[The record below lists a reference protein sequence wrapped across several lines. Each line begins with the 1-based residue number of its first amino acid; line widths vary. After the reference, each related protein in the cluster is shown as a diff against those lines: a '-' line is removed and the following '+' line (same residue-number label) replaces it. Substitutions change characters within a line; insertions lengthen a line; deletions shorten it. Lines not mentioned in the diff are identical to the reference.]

1 MNVRKHARETTT
13 TSSRAC
19 FVAVVALALAGCS
32 SGQPSA
38 GGAYTSGIK
47 AAAGQAT
54 SDFERQVLVDGA
66 ITRQE
71 YEEAFQRYVSCGKQ
85 HGVDI
90 GLVDQGGWYI
100 SSMRTSPNSD
110 QVDSQCSQ
118 GTIAL
123 IGGLYEQTVRNPN
136 KGDVDELEFKCLVN
150 QGVAPPG
157 YTLTQYKL
165 DKKSEAESGPN
176 ITVGQSGN
184 AAGPAGHSFGA
195 PPANP
200 YPFDNADLR
209 YAACINNPAAPPTG

>member
-1 MNVRKHARETTT
+1 MNVGRRVRETTT
-13 TSSRAC
+13 AVSRAY
-19 FVAVVALALAGCS
+19 FVAVVALALSGCS
-32 SGQPSA
+32 SGQASA
-38 GGAYTSGIK
+38 GGPYTGSIK

-54 SDFERQVLVDGA
+54 SDFERQVLSDGA

-71 YEEAFQRYVSCGKQ
+71 YEEAFQRYVNCGKQ

-90 GLVDQGGWYI
+90 SLVDQGGWYI

-110 QVDSQCSQ
+110 QVDSACSQ

-136 KGDVDELEFKCLVN
+136 KGDVDELEFQCLVK
-150 QGVAPPG
+150 QGVAPRG
-157 YTLTQYKL
+157 YTLIQYKL
-165 DKKSEAESGPN
+165 DKKSEAESGST

-184 AAGPAGHSFGA
+184 GAGPAGRSFGA
-195 PPANP
+195 PPTDP

-209 YAACINNPAAPPTG
+209 YAGCINNPAAPPTK